1 MVAARASGANRAL
14 RMAVGG
20 RSGWNT
26 RADWCIIPPPQT
38 GGLPPPRQTP
48 LKGSAHVERSIRPV
62 SEQKTTKT
70 PASPGPD
77 EDRLFAE
84 PRERVDDF
92 RFNAATAAVFDD
104 MVSRSVPFYDEI
116 QRIVV
121 ELAADFGVPG
131 SRLYDMGCATGT
143 TLAALDPLV
152 DPEVN
157 FVGIDNSDD
166 MLGRAREKLGAVAG
180 HRRLDLVNADLDRGV
195 DVDDASVVVMILT
208 LQFVRPLQRERLVRR
223 VFAGMRKDAALI
235 LVEKITSPHTL
246 LNRLF
251 IKNYYEFKRRNGY
264 SQVEI
269 AQKREALENVLI
281 PYRYEENVQ
290 MLHDVGFTQVDE
302 VFRWYNFCCMVAV
315 K

>member
-1 MVAARASGANRAL
+1 
-14 RMAVGG
+14 
-20 RSGWNT
+20 
-26 RADWCIIPPPQT
+26 
-38 GGLPPPRQTP
+38 
-48 LKGSAHVERSIRPV
+48 VERSARPTPKPK
-62 SEQKTTKT
+62 SEDAA
-70 PASPGPD
+70 PAEGPP

-104 MVSRSVPFYDEI
+104 MVSRSVPYYDEI

-143 TLAALDPLV
+143 TLEALDPQV
-152 DPEVN
+152 DPEVT

-166 MLGRAREKLGAVAG
+166 MLGRAREKLGSVAA
-180 HRRLDLVNADLDRGV
+180 HRRLELVNADLDRGV
-195 DVDDASVVVMILT
+195 DVEDASVVIMILT
-208 LQFVRPLQRERLVRR
+208 LQFVRPLHRERLVRR
-223 VFAGMRKDAALI
+223 AFAGMRKDAALI

-246 LNRLF
+246 INRLF

-281 PYRYEENVQ
+281 PYRYDENVQ